1 MNNPVSVRSLT
12 GLFIDIMFESQ
23 TQQIFLHI
31 TISDPILHHH
41 ILTPIQYILSGN
53 GSKTMPGQLAFL
65 LVDQVAVL
73 LWDGLGAVLD
83 LVDLAGTGGGVEDH
97 HVEFTDGELQDENL
111 FLGVGQLGFQQYN
124 ILHHP
129 TLDLAE
135 NTLRDEIAFFQRDR

>member
-1 MNNPVSVRSLT
+1 
-12 GLFIDIMFESQ
+12 
-23 TQQIFLHI
+23 
-31 TISDPILHHH
+31 
-41 ILTPIQYILSGN
+41 
-53 GSKTMPGQLAFL
+53 MPGQLAFL

-73 LWDGLGAVLD
+73 QWDGLGAVLD

-97 HVEFTDGELQDENL
+97 HVEFTDGKLQDENL